1 MYKKLR
7 RRIALAIAGS
17 VFALLA
23 VSMAAI
29 NTSNFVG
36 AAEDADRITERI
48 AGNSGTIG
56 GPERDGPGMSPEGL
70 GSIHYFV
77 YNLTD
82 GTLDRNSLV
91 TINEVELESWANSLA
106 NSAEK
111 GWTRTTYR
119 YRLYENAGDKYVVV
133 IDQSRELSPS
143 YRVLWISLIVGGAGL
158 VLVIVV
164 GSIIS
169 KAIVKPFEENDKSQ
183 KRFIADAART
193 LRTPVSVIS
202 IDAATLKEKLPDDE
216 SLNSIEKQTKKL
228 LKLASDLNSFAGA
241 SKDNANKAK
250 TNLSNVLKDVLKL
263 YEDGFKAAGKKLE
276 TSIEEG
282 LEANV
287 DDGMIRKA
295 LSEIIENLLKYS
307 STIAMISLRKE
318 GDRVVLETRN
328 DFPGIAEG
336 SLDRVFDR
344 FYRLDADNM
353 SKYEGNGV
361 GLSIVK
367 EIVDAHRGR
376 AKAKG
381 EGGDFVLK
389 IEF

>member
-7 RRIALAIAGS
+7 RRIALAITGS

-91 TINEVELESWANSLA
+91 TINETELKSWANSLA
-106 NSAEK
+106 NAAEK
-111 GWTRTTYR
+111 GWTRATYR

-143 YRVLWISLIVGGAGL
+143 YRVLWISLIVGGVGL

-169 KAIVKPFEENDKSQ
+169 KAIVKPFEENDKGQ

-202 IDAATLKEKLPDDE
+202 IDAATLKAKLPDDE
-216 SLNSIEKQTKKL
+216 SLNSIEKQAKKL

-307 STIAMISLRKE
+307 STKAMISLRKE

-381 EGGDFVLK
+381 EDGDFVLK

>member
-1 MYKKLR
+1 
-7 RRIALAIAGS
+7 
-17 VFALLA
+17 
-23 VSMAAI
+23 
-29 NTSNFVG
+29 
-36 AAEDADRITERI
+36 
-48 AGNSGTIG
+48 
-56 GPERDGPGMSPEGL
+56 
-70 GSIHYFV
+70 
-77 YNLTD
+77 
-82 GTLDRNSLV
+82 
-91 TINEVELESWANSLA
+91 
-106 NSAEK
+106 
-111 GWTRTTYR
+111 
-119 YRLYENAGDKYVVV
+119 VVV

-143 YRVLWISLIVGGAGL
+143 YRVLWISLIVGGVGL

-169 KAIVKPFEENDKSQ
+169 KAIVKPFEENDKGQ

-202 IDAATLKEKLPDDE
+202 IDAATLKAKLPDDE
-216 SLNSIEKQTKKL
+216 SLNSIEKQAKKL

-307 STIAMISLRKE
+307 TTKAMISLRKE

-336 SLDRVFDR
+336 PLDRVFDR

-381 EGGDFVLK
+381 ENGDFVLK